1 MKKSIVLLGTILFSL
16 AYAKPNIVVSIP
28 PQKTFVQKIAK
39 DKAEITVMVEPGN
52 SPHSYEPKP
61 SQMVSISKA
70 DLYFSIGVEFE
81 EVWLDRFTSQNP
93 KLKIANMNHEV
104 PKIPMTAHQH
114 KSAHHTPQHHHRD
127 TTDPHTWTSPKNV
140 AIMAKNIYQ
149 TLAQIDPENEPFYK
163 SNLDIFIKEIQNTDA
178 QIKNAL
184 KEVKPKSK
192 FMVFHPSWGYF
203 AHEYDLVQLAVE
215 IEGKNPKP
223 KEIIDIIKEAKEEKV
238 RVIFAQP
245 EFSDKS
251 AQIIAKETNTLVKK
265 ISPLDPDWSENLI
278 NIAHEIANKQ

>member
-1 MKKSIVLLGTILFSL
+1 MKKSIVFLGTILFSL

-81 EVWLDRFTSQNP
+81 DAWLDRFTSQNP

-104 PKIPMTAHQH
+104 PKIPMAAHQH
-114 KSAHHTPQHHHRD
+114 KSAHHTPQHHHD

-140 AIMAKNIYQ
+140 TIMAKNIYQ

-184 KEVKPKSK
+184 KDVKPKSK

-223 KEIIDIIKEAKEEKV
+223 KEIIDIINEAKEENV
-238 RVIFAQP
+238 RVIFTQP

-265 ISPLDPDWSENLI
+265 ISPLDPNWSQNLI
-278 NIAHEIANKQ
+278 TIAHEIANKQ

>member
-1 MKKSIVLLGTILFSL
+1 MKKILFLLGTILFSL

-81 EVWLDRFTSQNP
+81 EAWLDRFASQNP
-93 KLKIANMNHEV
+93 KLKIADMNHEV
-104 PKIPMTAHQH
+104 PKIPMAAHQH
-114 KSAHHTPQHHHRD
+114 KSAHHTPQHHHD

-149 TLAQIDPENEPFYK
+149 TLAQIDPANEPFYK

-178 QIKNAL
+178 QIRTIL

-223 KEIIDIIKEAKEEKV
+223 KEIIDIIHEAKEEKV
-238 RVIFAQP
+238 RVIFTQP

-265 ISPLDPDWSENLI
+265 ISPLDPNWSQNLI
-278 NIAHEIANKQ
+278 TIAHEIANKQ